1 MNGITLP
8 IDDPFWDS
16 YYPPNGWN
24 CRCTVVQ
31 VRKAKYP
38 ATDPAEAQERAKN
51 ATASDRRGMFRFN
64 PGKEQ
69 ATFPRYNPYTI
80 SRCRDCDRANG
91 KSKLGKAFVN
101 EGQLCEACAYIRS
114 RREAEAT
121 RKLSGKERE
130 QIRISADEW
139 AKRHLPPVTLEGN
152 QLSRQLKLTVKETA
166 DEILVR
172 RKFFGETYA
181 KNKYNPRLAETMELS
196 TLITEWL
203 PSARY
208 IGLENGRDHNCTF
221 KVFETTYNGVKIEFK
236 VRVSEGNIIH
246 TMKIKTD

>member
-1 MNGITLP
+1 
-8 IDDPFWDS
+8 
-16 YYPPNGWN
+16 
-24 CRCTVVQ
+24 VVQ

-51 ATASDRRGMFRFN
+51 ATANDRRGMFRFN

-69 ATFPRYNPYTI
+69 ASFPRYNPYTI

-91 KSKLGKAFVN
+91 KSQLGKAFVN

-114 RREAEAT
+114 RRETEAT

-166 DEILVR
+166 DEIIVR
-172 RKFFGETYA
+172 RRFFGETFA
-181 KNKYNPRLAETMELS
+181 KNKQNERLAETMELA
-196 TLITEWL
+196 TLISEWL

-208 IGLENGRDHNCTF
+208 VGLEKGRDHNCQF
-221 KVFETTYNGVKIEFK
+221 KVFEATYNGTKIEFK